1 MTKPSSLRGD
11 EHRLLFPAVRFGGAT
26 KFGTPW
32 SGRKPSTGGG
42 GIGTIITRHG
52 GTAGDPRGSLQ
63 GRCPTTP
70 TELGIPDEIAVEA
83 IITAK
88 EIRPER
94 FTILDMGISRESA
107 EHLVHMLYAE

>member
-1 MTKPSSLRGD
+1 DWREIRGALR
-11 EHRLLFPAVRFGGAT
+11 EVGA
-26 KFGTPW
+26 
-32 SGRKPSTGGG
+32 
-42 GIGTIITRHG
+42 
-52 GTAGDPRGSLQ
+52 
-63 GRCPTTP
+63 PTTP

>member
-1 MTKPSSLRGD
+1 MK
-11 EHRLLFPAVRFGGAT
+11 VAT
-26 KFGTPW
+26 TEEM
-32 SGRKPSTGGG
+32 RTMD
-42 GIGTIITRHG
+42 RHAIE
-52 GTAGDPRGSLQ
+52 T
-63 GRCPTTP
+63 
-70 TELGIPDEIAVEA
+70 LGIPDEIAVEA